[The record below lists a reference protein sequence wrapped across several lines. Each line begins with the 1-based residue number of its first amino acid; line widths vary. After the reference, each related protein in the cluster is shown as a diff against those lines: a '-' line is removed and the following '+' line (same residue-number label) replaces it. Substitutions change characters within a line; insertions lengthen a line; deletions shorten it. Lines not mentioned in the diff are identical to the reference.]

1 MNNKNNNS
9 YLINKTCTMNA
20 FSNNQNKKKKIIIN
34 SINVIRNN
42 LNNNVL
48 DIKDYVDIKKEK
60 YIQNRN
66 KNLNKNVNRYKF
78 FLVNNNNNN
87 N

>member
-1 MNNKNNNS
+1 
-9 YLINKTCTMNA
+9 MNA

-87 N
+87 YYFFQFLI